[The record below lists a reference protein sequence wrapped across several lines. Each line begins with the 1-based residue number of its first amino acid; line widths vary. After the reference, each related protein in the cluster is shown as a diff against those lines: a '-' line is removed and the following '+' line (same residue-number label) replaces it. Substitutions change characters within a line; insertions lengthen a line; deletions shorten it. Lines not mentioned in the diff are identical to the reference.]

1 MVLLLSRIGCNGT
14 YSVGKEKKQLDD
26 YDNEFIRKNKEVSMN
41 EVSERDIPTKQEN
54 YTPEDLKKILTGYKR
69 IEHFKHPDFSLNE
82 IKKYLKKYK
91 KVFTGKK
98 YMKIYFDND
107 DYKWKWNENRTTIE
121 GLFV

>member
-1 MVLLLSRIGCNGT
+1 
-14 YSVGKEKKQLDD
+14 
-26 YDNEFIRKNKEVSMN
+26 MN

-69 IEHFKHPDFSLNE
+69 IDHFKHPDFSLTE

-121 GLFV
+121 GLFFCIQLVFSSNLLVYSSLVLWEYPFHLLRSYRLPYSF

>member
-1 MVLLLSRIGCNGT
+1 M
-14 YSVGKEKKQLDD
+14 GKEKRELDD
-26 YDNEFIRKNKEVSMN
+26 YDNEFIKRNKEVGMN

-69 IEHFKHPDFSLNE
+69 LDHFKHPDFSLNE

-98 YMKIYFDND
+98 YLKIYFDND
-107 DYKWKWNENRTTIE
+107 DYKWKWNENSTTIE